1 MLDETDVLDNA
12 KADMDYWCKFTWL
25 TIDQLTALSFGINP
39 DIINMESIEKTP
51 YQNFAKKYKNQ
62 YRLISQAPLN
72 YKKRPPSSS
81 IQMNILTAQLCPN
94 QANLIDFIK
103 WAINSG
109 LNLPEA
115 MVQQVDK
122 IIPKN
127 KGLETPISSETSLH
141 TRAEETYLNIIGAL
155 FEYIAGEA
163 PGIGKHPSYVNQTQ
177 LIEYLSEKYKG
188 INGMSE
194 SNLSRKIPE
203 AKNSLKK

>member
-1 MLDETDVLDNA
+1 MLEETDVLDNA

-39 DIINMESIEKTP
+39 DIINMESIKKTP
-51 YQNFAKKYKNQ
+51 YQFFAKKYQNQ

-72 YKKRPPSSS
+72 YKKRQPSSS

-94 QANLIDFIK
+94 QVNLTDFIN

-109 LNLPEA
+109 LNIPES

-122 IIPKN
+122 IMPK
-127 KGLETPISSETSLH
+127 KEGIETPISIEAPLH

-163 PGIGKHPSYVNQTQ
+163 PGIDKHPSYVNQTQ
-177 LIEYLSEKYKG
+177 LIQYLSEKYKG

-203 AKNSLKK
+203 AKVSVQK